1 MSTDQNGNDTTGTLD
16 HLLPWVP
23 PHAEPQ
29 QHDNP
34 KYQAPD
40 VEQDLGPSMPGVI
53 GGAPSTGWDT
63 EDE

>member
-1 MSTDQNGNDTTGTLD
+1 MSDRPERKQAPGSLD
-16 HLLPWVP
+16 DPSTWAP

-40 VEQDLGPSMPGVI
+40 VRRDLGPNTPGVL
-53 GGAPSTGWDT
+53 GGAPSTGWSV

>member
-1 MSTDQNGNDTTGTLD
+1 MSTDQFGNDTTGTLD
-16 HLLPWVP
+16 DAIGWVP
-23 PHAEPQ
+23 PPARPQ

-34 KYQAPD
+34 KIQAPD
-40 VEQDLGPSMPGVI
+40 VDIDLRGLPGVL